1 MNIDDVESDT
11 VTSWETPNQHRAP
24 DKAQKAINK
33 LKILMN
39 ELLSLLVFHD
49 TSETRTTAKYC
60 QGRHKNHFHL
70 FVDVSKSSKKLSA
83 LPAYRQC
90 KNACKYGTG
99 GNPVAM
105 LSYQNV
111 RTLAG
116 LLYYLKFDREKTFP
130 GTNNQFLLDYWND
143 ITKNLD
149 VEDVVDIVGDVELD
163 DISFEGLQNMTFEQ
177 KMLATTGSSFLQNR

>member
-1 MNIDDVESDT
+1 
-11 VTSWETPNQHRAP
+11 
-24 DKAQKAINK
+24 
-33 LKILMN
+33 
-39 ELLSLLVFHD
+39 
-49 TSETRTTAKYC
+49 
-60 QGRHKNHFHL
+60 
-70 FVDVSKSSKKLSA
+70 
-83 LPAYRQC
+83 
-90 KNACKYGTG
+90 
-99 GNPVAM
+99 M

>member
-11 VTSWETPNQHRAP
+11 VTSWKTPNQHRAP

-83 LPAYRQC
+83 LPANRQC
-90 KNACKYGTG
+90 KK
-99 GNPVAM
+99 GNVKMPASMEQVVTQW
-105 LSYQNV
+105 LCCHI
-111 RTLAG
+111 RT
-116 LLYYLKFDREKTFP
+116 
-130 GTNNQFLLDYWND
+130 
-143 ITKNLD
+143 
-149 VEDVVDIVGDVELD
+149 
-163 DISFEGLQNMTFEQ
+163 
-177 KMLATTGSSFLQNR
+177 